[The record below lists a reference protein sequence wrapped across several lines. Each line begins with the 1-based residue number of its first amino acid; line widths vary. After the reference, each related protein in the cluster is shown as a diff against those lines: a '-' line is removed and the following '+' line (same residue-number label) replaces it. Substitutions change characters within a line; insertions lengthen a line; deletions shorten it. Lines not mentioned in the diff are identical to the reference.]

1 MKKLVFIGLITILSS
16 HLIAGE
22 YIAIGSEITQ
32 VFNTNGNTPSFGIVV
47 TGGSGPCVGRQITFP
62 ISAAGDIKDGK
73 SNIHLR
79 AYSTSLT
86 ALTTGLKVDIHNYSG
101 SDCKN
106 AAFIRIKR

>member
-1 MKKLVFIGLITILSS
+1 MKKISFVGLIAIFSS

-22 YIAIGSEITQ
+22 YIAINSEITQ

-47 TGGSGPCVGRQITFP
+47 KGGSGACVGGQITFP
-62 ISAAGDIKDGK
+62 ISAVGDFKDGK
-73 SNIHLR
+73 SDIHLR
-79 AYSTSLT
+79 AYSTALT
-86 ALTTGLKVDIHNYSG
+86 ALTTGLKVDIHNYAG